1 MNWLN
6 STAYH
11 LIIFLAC
18 LAAFVT
24 LTVTGHDN
32 SELVKGVFYGV
43 LGLSGTNSASSIT
56 SFLRGPDAPDVG
68 LSGKQGGFVRLRLLT
83 WLSWAAL
90 VSVTAI
96 AAACGTVGA
105 ASASTAQQIATAC
118 AGGSATVKALT
129 VAKQAGYLSAADD
142 QAIETALTV
151 VKPLCTGTA
160 PPTAT
165 DAELATLTGALS
177 TLSALQ
183 VKYHATAPG
192 S

>member
-43 LGLSGTNSASSIT
+43 LGLSGTNSASSIS
-56 SFLRGPDAPDVG
+56 SFFRGPDAPDVG

-90 VSVTAI
+90 IGVTVI
-96 AAACGTVGA
+96 AAACGTVGT
-105 ASASTAQQIATAC
+105 ASAAQRVEIAC
-118 AGGSATVKALT
+118 ASGSATIKALT
-129 VAKQAGYLSAADD
+129 IAKQAGHLSDADTK
-142 QAIETALTV
+142 AVSTALAV
-151 VKPLCTGTA
+151 VTPLCTGPT
-160 PPTAT
+160 PPTVT
-165 DAELATLTGALS
+165 DAEYAALTGAFS
-177 TLSALQ
+177 TLTALQ
-183 VKYHATAPG
+183 VKYHASSAG